1 MEDIRERLQALADPD
16 YRAFSLRL
24 LPEVQPQSMLGV
36 RLPLLRRMARS
47 MTEGDRLRYLEAS
60 GHIYFEEIMLEAML
74 IGYLKEPLDQVLRRI
89 WLFLPKIENWSV
101 CDSFV
106 SGLKIVKADPE
117 AFWRLLE
124 RCLQDGRPYH
134 LRFILV
140 MLLTYYSK
148 QWERAF
154 ELMAQ
159 IPCNVYYVR
168 MAKAWALSIYF
179 QHAPQQTLDY
189 MAGERVDA
197 ATRRAALQKIV
208 ESNRTS
214 PEDKAW
220 IRALRRAEQ
229 ERMHG

>member
-1 MEDIRERLQALADPD
+1 MVDIRKRLQALADPD

-24 LPEVQPQSMLGV
+24 LPEVSPQSMLGV
-36 RLPLLRRMARS
+36 RLPLLRRIARS
-47 MTEGDRLRYLEAS
+47 MTEEDRLRYLEAS

-74 IGYLKEPLDQVLRRI
+74 IGYLKEPLDQALEWVWR
-89 WLFLPKIENWSV
+89 FLPKIGNWSV

-134 LRFILV
+134 LRFVLV
-140 MLLTYYSK
+140 MLLTYYSS

-154 ELMAQ
+154 ELMTQ
-159 IPCNVYYVR
+159 IPCDVYYVR

-179 QHAPQQTLDY
+179 QHVPQQTLDY
-189 MAGERVDA
+189 IAGGKVDA

-208 ESNRTS
+208 ESTRTS
-214 PEDKAW
+214 PEDKSR

-229 ERMHG
+229 ERIHG

>member
-1 MEDIRERLQALADPD
+1 
-16 YRAFSLRL
+16 
-24 LPEVQPQSMLGV
+24 
-36 RLPLLRRMARS
+36 
-47 MTEGDRLRYLEAS
+47 
-60 GHIYFEEIMLEAML
+60 
-74 IGYLKEPLDQVLRRI
+74 
-89 WLFLPKIENWSV
+89 
-101 CDSFV
+101 
-106 SGLKIVKADPE
+106 
-117 AFWRLLE
+117 
-124 RCLQDGRPYH
+124 
-134 LRFILV
+134 

-197 ATRRAALQKIV
+197 ATRRAALQKIF

>member
-1 MEDIRERLQALADPD
+1 MEDIRAQLMALAEPG

-24 LPEVQPQSMLGV
+24 LPEVSPQSMLGV
-36 RLPLLRRMARS
+36 RLPLLRRIARS
-47 MTEGDRLRYLEAS
+47 MTEGDRLRYLGA
-60 GHIYFEEIMLEAML
+60 GDHMYFEEVMLEAMT
-74 IGYLKEPLDQVLRRI
+74 IGYLREPLDQAMERI
-89 WLFLPKIENWSV
+89 WRFLPKIGNWSV

-124 RCLQDGRPYH
+124 RCLEDGRPYH

-154 ELMAQ
+154 DLMAR
-159 IPCNVYYVR
+159 IPCDAYYVR

-189 MAGERVDA
+189 IAGERVDA
-197 ATRRAALQKIV
+197 ATRRAALQKMI

-214 PEDKAW
+214 PEDKAR
-220 IRALRRAEQ
+220 IKALRRADKECVY
-229 ERMHG
+229 G

>member
-1 MEDIRERLQALADPD
+1 MEDIRKRLQALADPD

-24 LPEVQPQSMLGV
+24 LPDVSPQTMLGV
-36 RLPLLRRMARS
+36 RLPLLRRIARS
-47 MTEGDRLRYLEAS
+47 MTEEDRLRYLEAS

-74 IGYLKEPLDQVLRRI
+74 IGYLKEPLDQALKRVWR
-89 WLFLPKIENWSV
+89 FLPKIGNWSV

-134 LRFILV
+134 LRFVLV
-140 MLLTYYSK
+140 MLLTYYSS
-148 QWERAF
+148 QWGRAF
-154 ELMAQ
+154 ELMTQ
-159 IPCNVYYVR
+159 IPCDVYYVR

-179 QHAPQQTLDY
+179 QHVPQQTLDY
-189 MAGERVDA
+189 IAGGEVDA

-208 ESNRTS
+208 ESTRIS
-214 PEDKAW
+214 PEDKSR

-229 ERMHG
+229 ERIHG